1 MAHRGES
8 DWETSQE
15 EVDED
20 NQKENDEDEDEDKE
34 EKYSLMHGKVKCFKC
49 FCHYPLN
56 IFRSMTELYIYTVY
70 FKYGCRYHAFDCT
83 YTQTRH
89 EHHFICYQHILL
101 RDIIVSNTIHGFY
114 AFLF

>member
-15 EVDED
+15 EVED

-49 FCHYPLN
+49 FCHYSLN
-56 IFRSMTELYIYTVY
+56 IL
-70 FKYGCRYHAFDCT
+70 G
-83 YTQTRH
+83 Q
-89 EHHFICYQHILL
+89 
-101 RDIIVSNTIHGFY
+101 
-114 AFLF
+114 